1 MPVATTSDDEFI
13 ELWNSIGSATE
24 LARILGLDTRTV
36 FARRTRLQKKYQ
48 INLLTKNI
56 QNYNKKTSN

>member
-36 FARRTRLQKKYQ
+36 FARRTRLQK
-48 INLLTKNI
+48 NI
-56 QNYNKKTSN
+56 KLIF